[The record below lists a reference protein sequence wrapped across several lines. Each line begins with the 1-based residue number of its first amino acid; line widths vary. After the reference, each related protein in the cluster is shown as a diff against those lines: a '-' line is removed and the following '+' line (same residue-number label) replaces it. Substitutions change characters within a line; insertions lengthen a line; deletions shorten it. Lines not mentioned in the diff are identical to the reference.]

1 MASAFW
7 GGVADT
13 LLQERQANDAAK
25 RETDAYKKKQQIL
38 LDMQR
43 NEKPD
48 YQAKVWRILDGNGNE
63 VATRPMT
70 PSEIQDRDLT
80 VRKTEA
86 DTKQSETKAKG
97 AELEYGLDV
106 QYGDSDRRLGQD
118 STKAN
123 IAASRQSAAASAH
136 SMKLASAR
144 EGREQ
149 ATYEENKGSEV
160 GNFAATQLSLL
171 ASELSQRFE
180 DPRAPQPTTTYSE
193 AANDIER
200 IAADNTLTAAQKK
213 QNILKYIGAVKAG
226 LPQRAPKEA
235 AGNSLDSFAPVA
247 PIKHK

>member
-1 MASAFW
+1 MANAFW

-13 LLQERQANDAAK
+13 LLQERQANDAVR
-25 RETDAYKKKQQIL
+25 RESEAFKKKQQIL

-80 VRKTEA
+80 IRKTEA

-97 AELEYGLDV
+97 AELEFSLDSKYGE
-106 QYGDSDRRLGQD
+106 SDRTLGQD
-118 STKAN
+118 STKAS
-123 IAASRQSAAASAH
+123 IAASRQSAAASAN
-136 SMKLASAR
+136 SMRLANSREAR
-144 EGREQ
+144 EQ
-149 ATYEENKGSEV
+149 MKDEETKTNDV

-226 LPQRAPKEA
+226 LPQRTPKEA
-235 AGNSLDSFAPVA
+235 SGNSLDSFAPVA

>member
-1 MASAFW
+1 MANAFW

-25 RETDAYKKKQQIL
+25 RETDAVRKKQQIL
-38 LDMQR
+38 LDMER

-48 YQAKVWRILDGNGNE
+48 YQAKVWRILDGNGKE

-97 AELEYGLDV
+97 AELEYGLDAK
-106 QYGDSDRRLGQD
+106 YGEGDRTLSQD
-118 STKAN
+118 STKAS
-123 IAASRQSAAASAH
+123 IAASRQSAASSAH

-144 EGREQ
+144 
-149 ATYEENKGSEV
+149 YEESKGSEV

-171 ASELSQRFE
+171 ATELSQRFE

-200 IAADNTLTAAQKK
+200 ISADNTLTAAQKK

-226 LPQRAPKEA
+226 LPQRTPKEA
-235 AGNSLDSFAPVA
+235 TGNTLDTFAPVA